1 MHLHLV
7 QCNVSWE
14 QFFYNDFDESET
26 TYTQIS
32 RMYFSCQSQRK
43 SVVGYFVFEKMD
55 GGEDFATRINRVTYI
70 SSEVVLHPN
79 SGFVIAIQDDYATN
93 AE

>member
-1 MHLHLV
+1 MCHGNSFSTMTSMKAKLFTPKLV
-7 QCNVSWE
+7 GCIFLVNLNENLLLDILYLKKW
-14 QFFYNDFDESET
+14 
-26 TYTQIS
+26 
-32 RMYFSCQSQRK
+32 M
-43 SVVGYFVFEKMD
+43 